1 MIRLD
6 RHVLAQIV
14 MQQMTPTEAVVRA
27 SVAIEGDAS
36 TLPELFDLLDE
47 FRLMFP
53 VRAALAGIASD
64 LARPPPSGRE
74 NPSRHGLSQRPPL
87 KLPTKALAKAA
98 AKAARARAGAQ
109 A

>member
-53 VRAALAGIASD
+53 VRAAPPIL
-64 LARPPPSGRE
+64 LVRRPGGAKIPRGMACRKGR
-74 NPSRHGLSQRPPL
+74 R
-87 KLPTKALAKAA
+87 
-98 AKAARARAGAQ
+98 
-109 A
+109 